1 MKRSVLQL
9 NSSVQNNI
17 NDILTGIKDIC
28 IKQGRDY
35 NDVTLVAVSKT
46 VEVEKIKEVADAGI
60 ENVGENKVQ
69 EILEKYDE
77 LKDVLNIHMIGHL
90 QRNKV
95 KYIIDKV
102 ALIHSVD
109 SIRLLKEINRRAAQL
124 ELIVDV
130 LIQVNV
136 ADEETKY
143 GIKIDEVN
151 SFLKNS
157 AGFDNVS
164 IKGLM
169 TIAPFTDNKE
179 EVRQVFRALKKKFYE
194 ISALSYCNVEMKYL
208 SMGMTGDYPIA
219 LEEGANMLRIG
230 TKIFGSRTYNK

>member
-1 MKRSVLQL
+1 M
-9 NSSVQNNI
+9 NSSIKENV
-17 NDILTGIKDIC
+17 NDIMTSIKDIC
-28 IKQGRDY
+28 KKNGRDY
-35 NDVTLVAVSKT
+35 KDVTLVAVSKT
-46 VEVEKIKEVADAGI
+46 VEVQKIKEVVDAGI
-60 ENVGENKVQ
+60 EIVGENKVQ
-69 EILEKYDE
+69 EILDKYDE

-102 ALIHSVD
+102 TLIHSID

-136 ADEETKY
+136 AGEETKY
-143 GIKIDEVN
+143 GIKVDEVN
-151 SFLKNS
+151 NFLKNS
-157 AGFDNVS
+157 AGFQNVF

-169 TIAPFTDNKE
+169 TIAPFTDNTE
-179 EVRQVFRALKKKFYE
+179 EVRQVFRTLKKKFDE
-194 ISALSYCNVEMKYL
+194 VSTLSYSNVEMKYL
-208 SMGMTGDYPIA
+208 SMGMTGDYTIA